1 MLTTTSGTGSSTS
14 PGVLYEISSTDPSL
28 VYAGDWHS
36 GDMSADA
43 GQTAQGTKSAGAN
56 VTFIFEGTL
65 VSAFGTI
72 DTSGISCTWS
82 LDGDGPHIVD
92 QPGQPSTQY
101 RFPIFSQQ
109 VPSANHTLV
118 IVSTSSE
125 RMLWLDYLTYTG
137 TKFIPPKAAVASP
150 SSSSTAS
157 YSGVS
162 TTKSVPSWAIAIAA
176 IGAIAFVAL
185 AVTGAVLLVRRR
197 HRLRLERPRSY
208 ATIHE
213 RTFEIIPTD
222 KPKESSI
229 SDVLRVKFTG
239 ALRSSS
245 RTAPGAATQVPL
257 SSTVFTSVIMGP
269 STVATS

>member
-1 MLTTTSGTGSSTS
+1 
-14 PGVLYEISSTDPSL
+14 
-28 VYAGDWHS
+28 
-36 GDMSADA
+36 MSADA

-72 DTSGISCTWS
+72 DSSGISCTWS
-82 LDGDGPHIVD
+82 LDGDEPHSVD

-109 VPSANHTLV
+109 VPYANHTLV

-125 RMLWLDYLTYTG
+125 RTLWLDYLTYTG
-137 TKFIPPKAAVASP
+137 TKYIPAPQAAVAASSTLP
-150 SSSSTAS
+150 STSFSIPSTAS
-157 YSGVS
+157 HSGVS
-162 TTKSVPSWAIAIAA
+162 TTKSIPPWAITIAS

-185 AVTGAVLLVRRR
+185 AVTCAVLFVRRR
-197 HRLRLERPRSY
+197 HRLRLERPRNY

-213 RTFEIIPTD
+213 RTFEILPID

-229 SDVLRVKFTG
+229 GDVLRVKFTG

-245 RTAPGAATQVPL
+245 RTTPGAATQAPL

-269 STVATS
+269 STVATSW